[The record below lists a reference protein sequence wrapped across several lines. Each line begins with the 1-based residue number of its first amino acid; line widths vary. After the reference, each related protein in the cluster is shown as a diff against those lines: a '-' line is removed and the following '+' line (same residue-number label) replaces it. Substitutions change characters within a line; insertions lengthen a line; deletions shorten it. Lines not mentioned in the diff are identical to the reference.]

1 MANICFV
8 HNALEKNNLKLEH
21 PTGIKGGAY
30 LSTISNSDNAF
41 YLQMPKCMMRNG
53 IVKTEKKKYCDLMFN
68 NTDSYVVSWFENLE
82 TIIQDLIYE
91 KKTLWFNGEI
101 EMSDIE
107 ETFINIIKT
116 YRSGNNYLVRCLLPK
131 DISSVLCYNE
141 NEETIALDKIVS
153 EETLMIPLVE
163 IANLRFTSRNFQV
176 DIILREIMIVTE
188 DDSDDDSDDSDDDT
202 DPDDS
207 NDESDNDNENEDNNQ
222 TNKKEVDSKEI
233 QLNINED
240 SSIKLNI
247 ESIENSK
254 NQENNGNQ
262 ENKQNANIT
271 VKKEKPVITEA
282 EMYNQNDE
290 NENVSEESSI
300 IKAEM
305 EVNNTNDLITE
316 DSKTN
321 NSEGHKSQSPQLKLN
336 TTSIIESQKN
346 ETPKNETPKANNL
359 EEVSLNLDTLDDSN
373 SISLK
378 SPQTVY
384 YAIWQNAKQRLKFH
398 RNEALKAFL
407 DAKNIKNTYL
417 VDQIDNDSEDEFK
430 M

>member
-30 LSTISNSDNAF
+30 LSTISNSDNTF

-53 IVKTEKKKYCDLMFN
+53 IVKTGKKTYCDLMFS

-91 KKTLWFNGEI
+91 KKTLWFNGEL

-107 ETFINIIKT
+107 GTFINIIKT

-131 DISSVLCYNE
+131 DSSSVLCYNDD
-141 NEETIALDKIVS
+141 EEAVSLDKIVS

-163 IANLRFTSRNFQV
+163 IADLRFTSRNFQV

-188 DDSDDDSDDSDDDT
+188 EDSDEENSDVEEGSDAEEDSDEEEVANNDN
-202 DPDDS
+202 S
-207 NDESDNDNENEDNNQ
+207 NDNSNDTNNNNNNDNNNE
-222 TNKKEVDSKEI
+222 S
-233 QLNINED
+233 QLNISEEPV
-240 SSIKLNI
+240 IELNI
-247 ESIENSK
+247 EPIENHGSVA
-254 NQENNGNQ
+254 QSENTEENGN
-262 ENKQNANIT
+262 T
-271 VKKEKPVITEA
+271 
-282 EMYNQNDE
+282 
-290 NENVSEESSI
+290 SEESSI

-305 EVNNTNDLITE
+305 EANGSSEVINVANQ
-316 DSKTN
+316 TN
-321 NSEGHKSQSPQLKLN
+321 NIN
-336 TTSIIESQKN
+336 N
-346 ETPKNETPKANNL
+346 ETQKVQSSAPSVTAPSVTEPSVTEPSVTEPSMNAPSVNEKAKVNSL
-359 EEVSLNLDTLDDSN
+359 EEVSLDLDTLDN
-373 SISLK
+373 SEAISLK
-378 SPQTVY
+378 SPQNVY

-430 M
+430 MQ